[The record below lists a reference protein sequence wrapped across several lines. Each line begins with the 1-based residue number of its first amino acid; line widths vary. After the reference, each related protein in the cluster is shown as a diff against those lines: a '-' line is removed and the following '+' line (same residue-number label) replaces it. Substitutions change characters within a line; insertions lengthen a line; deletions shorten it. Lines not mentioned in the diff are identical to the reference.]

1 MNLTERMM
9 PMAEQARTVSRELA
23 RLTSFRLFATSTALM
38 VARLSIPAADLHWQ
52 HLSSSTGDLPVP
64 GPSTQ
69 QTGAVVADLGKD
81 GTNGFVLSFRQTAPA
96 LVWYR
101 RTAHGWDRYVIESN
115 YLAVEAGGVVC
126 DVDGDGHPDIIFGG
140 DWQSDEV
147 WWWENPYPNF
157 DPKVPWKR
165 HLIKKGGAKQ
175 HHDQA
180 AGDFLG
186 TGKPQLAFWNQG
198 DKSIFLAEIP
208 ADPRHADSW
217 PLTKIFSGEAGEGR
231 NNAAHYAEGMTVCDI
246 DGDGKLDLVAGNLWF
261 KHRGGKKFD
270 AIQIGPIGGRIA
282 AGRFKP
288 DKYPQVVIA
297 PGDGSGP
304 LRFYECVGNPEKS
317 QDWVGRSLLERDMIH
332 GHSLQVADIDGD
344 GHLDIF
350 AAEMAKWTESR
361 KDPDNPNATAW
372 ILFGDGKGNFRETVF
387 STGVGFHEAQ
397 VADLNGD
404 GLPDILDKPYNW
416 EAPRVDVWLQ
426 IPSGQRTPALPG
438 R

>member
-1 MNLTERMM
+1 MNLTERLM
-9 PMAEQARTVSRELA
+9 PMAEQARTVSRGLA
-23 RLTSFRLFATSTALM
+23 RLTSFPLFAICAVLM
-38 VARLSIPAADLHWQ
+38 LARLSIPATDLHWQ

-69 QTGAVVADLGKD
+69 QTGAIVADLGKD

-101 RTAHGWDRYVIESN
+101 RTATGWDRYVIESN
-115 YLAVEAGGVVC
+115 YLSVEAGGVVC

-147 WWWENPYPNF
+147 WWWETPYTNF
-157 DPKVPWKR
+157 DPKVSWKR
-165 HLIKKGGAKQ
+165 HLIKKGGATQ

-180 AGDFLG
+180 VGDFLG

-217 PLTKIFSGEAGEGR
+217 PLTKIFSGEAGEGQK
-231 NNAAHYAEGMTVCDI
+231 NAAHYAEGMNVCDI
-246 DGDGKLDLVAGNLWF
+246 DGDGKVDLVAGNLWF

-282 AGRFKP
+282 AGKFKSG
-288 DKYPQVVIA
+288 KYPQVVIA

-304 LRFYECVGNPEKS
+304 LRFY
-317 QDWVGRSLLERDMIH
+317 
-332 GHSLQVADIDGD
+332 
-344 GHLDIF
+344 
-350 AAEMAKWTESR
+350 
-361 KDPDNPNATAW
+361 
-372 ILFGDGKGNFRETVF
+372 
-387 STGVGFHEAQ
+387 
-397 VADLNGD
+397 
-404 GLPDILDKPYNW
+404 
-416 EAPRVDVWLQ
+416 
-426 IPSGQRTPALPG
+426 
-438 R
+438 